1 MFEHCL
7 PTFVLVLVL
16 VLDFGSVFKDEN
28 EDDDDSETARTELP
42 QAAPG
47 AKAPLATLAKF
58 C

>member
-1 MFEHCL
+1 L
-7 PTFVLVLVL
+7 SVPTFVLVLVL
-16 VLDFGSVFKDEN
+16 DFLSVFKDEN
-28 EDDDDSETARTELP
+28 EDDDDDDSETARTELP